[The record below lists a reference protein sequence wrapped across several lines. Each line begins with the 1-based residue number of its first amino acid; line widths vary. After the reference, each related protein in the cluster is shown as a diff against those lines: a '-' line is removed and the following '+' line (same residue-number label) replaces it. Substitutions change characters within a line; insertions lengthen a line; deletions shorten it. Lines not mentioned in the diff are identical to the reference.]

1 MSHGSAPQTLGFKGP
16 KIGRDLQNTYLSK
29 ESKKPHSN
37 MITEPPD
44 YTERETPKLCRDEW
58 NDSKKNTLSLGR
70 LEIMTDFAMQTT
82 EGRND
87 SMKTTQYRFISC
99 FNLAQGISV
108 LQAIYGA
115 FQTPCPVM

>member
-1 MSHGSAPQTLGFKGP
+1 MT
-16 KIGRDLQNTYLSK
+16 I
-29 ESKKPHSN
+29 
-37 MITEPPD
+37 EPPD

-58 NDSKKNTLSLGR
+58 NDSKKNTWSLGR

-99 FNLAQGISV
+99 LNLAQGISV

>member
-1 MSHGSAPQTLGFKGP
+1 MDLPHCWIQRPQNRMRLAEYLLVKGIKETTLKHDNRTTRLHRKGDP
-16 KIGRDLQNTYLSK
+16 KT
-29 ESKKPHSN
+29 
-37 MITEPPD
+37 
-44 YTERETPKLCRDEW
+44 W
-58 NDSKKNTLSLGR
+58 SLGR

-99 FNLAQGISV
+99 LNLAQGISV
-108 LQAIYGA
+108 LQAIYGP